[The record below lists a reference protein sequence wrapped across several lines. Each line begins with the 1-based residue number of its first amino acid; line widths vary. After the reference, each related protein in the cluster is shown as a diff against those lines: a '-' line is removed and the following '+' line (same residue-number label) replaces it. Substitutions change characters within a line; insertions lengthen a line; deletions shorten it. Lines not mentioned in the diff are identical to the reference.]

1 MTRTRPAKK
10 LAVGGAEGREYAEKK
25 VKYFAQVRR
34 LLDEGD
40 KIMIVH
46 CDNVQ
51 SKQMADIRASLRG
64 IASVLM
70 GKNTQIKRIM
80 ADMAAT
86 GNPRYQSMYD
96 KIIVDGLLHGNVG
109 FVITKGDLQEVKKV
123 IDKNKIQAP
132 ARQGAV
138 APLDVMV
145 PAGNTGLEPT
155 KTSFFQAL
163 NINTKITKGTVE
175 ILKDESVIKAG
186 QKVGSSEAT
195 LLQMLNIK
203 PFFYGLIVQKIYDN
217 GSVYGPE
224 ILEMTDEIMKGKFM
238 AGVDR
243 VTALS
248 LATGLTTKASLPH
261 VFMNAF
267 KRTLSISLGTDY
279 TFKACDGANLK
290 AAILSGKSLGGGA
303 PAASA
308 PAAGKAAAAAPA
320 PKVEEE
326 EEDGDMGF
334 DLFGGM

>member
-10 LAVGGAEGREYAEKK
+10 IAVGGAEGKAYSEKK
-25 VKYFAQVRR
+25 TKYFAQVRR

-64 IASVLM
+64 LAFVLM
-70 GKNTQIKRIM
+70 GKNTQVKRIM

-86 GNPRYQSMYD
+86 GNPHYVSMYE
-96 KIIVDGLLHGNVG
+96 KIITDGLLKGNVG
-109 FVITKGDLQEVKKV
+109 FIITKGDLQAVKKI
-123 IDKNKIQAP
+123 IDANKIQAP

-138 APLDVMV
+138 APLDVIV

-186 QKVGSSEAT
+186 TRVGSSEAT

-203 PFFYGLIVQKIYDN
+203 PFFYGLIVQKIYDK

-224 ILEMTDEIMKGKFM
+224 ILEMTDDIMKGKFM
-238 AGVDR
+238 LGVDR

-248 LATGLTTKASLPH
+248 LATGITTKASLPH
-261 VFMNAF
+261 VLMNAF
-267 KRTLSISLGTDY
+267 KNTLAISLGTTY
-279 TFKACDGANLK
+279 TFTACDGAKLK
-290 AAILSGKSLGGGA
+290 EAILSGKSLGGGA
-303 PAASA
+303 PAAAA
-308 PAAGKAAAAAPA
+308 PKEAAAKKEA

-326 EEDGDMGF
+326 EEEGDMGF
-334 DLFGGM
+334 GLFD